1 MIAQHTQE
9 LQKFISDNNLK
20 REDGIILFSAIID
33 LYKLDETSRFTSEI
47 EVLTLP
53 EEMALYILEF
63 FGTENPEKEMY
74 RTSRQQF
81 VCSSQQELEIL
92 DSKSDTRLI
101 ISLKAVPGPQ

>member
-1 MIAQHTQE
+1 MIAQNTQE

-20 REDGIILFSAIID
+20 REDGIILFSAIVAV
-33 LYKLDETSRFTSEI
+33 YKPAETSHFNSEI

-53 EEMALYILEF
+53 QELALYILDF
-63 FGTENPEKEMY
+63 FGAENPQKEMY
-74 RTSRQQF
+74 RTSQQQF

-92 DSKSDTRLI
+92 DSESDTRLI